1 MARLAACGYS
11 AIMPAR
17 STPFQAPFAALLLC
31 ALGAGCGSPA
41 VFQPFAEAEGS
52 GVAQAPYPDLA
63 EVHAYAS
70 GMRPAPDAGDGAAIA
85 RDMALQAALAQAES
99 ERVSGP
105 VFAVEPLRR
114 DADAVR
120 RGPGF

>member
-1 MARLAACGYS
+1 
-11 AIMPAR
+11 MPAR
-17 STPFQAPFAALLLC
+17 RIRFKAPLTALLLC
-31 ALGAGCGSPA
+31 AVGAGCGGPQ
-41 VFQPFAEAEGS
+41 VFQPFAETEGS
-52 GVAQAPYPDLA
+52 GVAGAPYPDLA
-63 EVHAYAS
+63 EVHAYAR
-70 GMRPAPDAGDGAAIA
+70 GMRPPPDAGDGAAIA
-85 RDMALQAALAQAES
+85 RDLALQAALAQAES